1 MAEAAGKWFM
11 EFDNSLI
18 VNNNFVTRIKIPS
31 ADTWLKLQTEKKLL
45 MLDLMGSSEIQNQRT
60 HNDIVKK
67 INPEI

>member
-18 VNNNFVTRIKIPS
+18 ANSNIVTKIKNPS
-31 ADTWLKLQTEKKLL
+31 ADAWLKLQSEKKLL
-45 MLDLMGSSEIQNQRT
+45 MLDLMGSSEIQNYRT

-67 INPEI
+67 KN